1 MTLGYEGMATGE
13 FVQTLRQSK
22 VRTVVDVRFLPLSR
36 KKGFSRTALTSLL
49 EQNNI
54 AYTSLRTLGTPPEM
68 RKHYK
73 ESGDYR
79 WLAVHYLWY
88 LRSQGDVIAE
98 LYELAVAGGCCLL
111 CYEHEPSTCHR
122 AILAQEL
129 TRRNGHRFRIQHI

>member
-1 MTLGYEGMATGE
+1 MTVGYEGMATEE
-13 FVQTLRQSK
+13 FVQALQQSK

-36 KKGFSRTALTSLL
+36 KKGFSKTALTSLL

-54 AYTSLRTLGTPPEM
+54 AYTSLRTLGTPPGM

-79 WLAVHYLWY
+79 RLTVHYLRY
-88 LRSQGDVIAE
+88 LQGQGDVVAD

-111 CYEHEPSTCHR
+111 CYEHDPGTCHR

-129 TRRNGHRFRIQHI
+129 TRRNGHRFHIQHI